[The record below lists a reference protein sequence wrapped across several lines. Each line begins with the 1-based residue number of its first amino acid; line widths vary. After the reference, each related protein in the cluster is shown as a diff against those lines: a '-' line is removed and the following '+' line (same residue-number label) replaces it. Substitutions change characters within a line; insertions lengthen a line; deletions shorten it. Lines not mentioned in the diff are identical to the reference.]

1 MGDRLAAPAGSG
13 TMLKLV
19 TCLSLSFLL
28 ITPLTW
34 AQKPVS
40 VQYQQLLMEAR
51 GAFKPKSV
59 SHVGAN
65 GRRYTMTYTGPD
77 RHFKSIR
84 FGLYPEVGKARMYSV
99 LSGWF
104 YKGREYPVSF
114 ECHKLASMRNA
125 KFRLLLDQ
133 VEH

>member
-1 MGDRLAAPAGSG
+1 MAFLPFA
-13 TMLKLV
+13 LL
-19 TCLSLSFLL
+19 LSTS
-28 ITPLTW
+28 PTW
-34 AQKPVS
+34 AQNPVS
-40 VQYQQLLMEAR
+40 AQYHQLLMEAR

-59 SHVGAN
+59 SHVGVN
-65 GRRYTMTYTGPD
+65 GRRYTLTYTGPD

-84 FGLYPEVGKARMYSV
+84 FGLYPEVGKARMFSV

-114 ECHKLASMRNA
+114 ECPKLASMKDT